1 MPVTSQYPIMWSFLD
16 LVAEQ
21 VITRIMGSLLAL
33 RLPLPACRPKGFT
46 HSAGHHFGR
55 CRSTSIQ
62 KASVKN
68 ALIALMSFVLCTSS
82 FVYVCPEELD
92 HEFSYGALF
101 VHEAPSE
108 LWHNKSPYLETDGSP
123 ITHALSGPVATAKT
137 GNPRLIEIPD
147 KQPVPQKMD
156 RSGLSQEITSLKPEA
171 PNELGYIGSCDS
183 LNISASQTG
192 IRNPVFFVPS
202 PGIPEYKRQ
211 GNHWILD
218 LLIPTYF
225 VAMLVHGPLIW
236 RWAQYKKFQN
246 QPKFR
251 YLIQLLSL

>member
-1 MPVTSQYPIMWSFLD
+1 MPATQQYPIMWSFLD

-55 CRSTSIQ
+55 CRSISIQ

-92 HEFSYGALF
+92 HEFSHGALF

-108 LWHNKSPYLETDGSP
+108 LWYNRSPYLETDGSP

-137 GNPRLIEIPD
+137 GNPRLIEF
-147 KQPVPQKMD
+147 QTN
-156 RSGLSQEITSLKPEA
+156 SQSPKRWTDL
-171 PNELGYIGSCDS
+171 DS
-183 LNISASQTG
+183 YRKSHPLNPRLPMSWVI
-192 IRNPVFFVPS
+192 
-202 PGIPEYKRQ
+202 
-211 GNHWILD
+211 
-218 LLIPTYF
+218 
-225 VAMLVHGPLIW
+225 
-236 RWAQYKKFQN
+236 
-246 QPKFR
+246 
-251 YLIQLLSL
+251 